1 MNTNKKTDTSEKIM
15 LAAIDLMAEK
25 GYNGVTTQEIAE
37 KAGFS
42 EKTLFRHF
50 QSKQT
55 LLESAFTRYHYAEEM
70 KDLFSKK
77 ISWDLNT
84 DLLMICRSYHRI
96 MYQNRKLIQI
106 ILKVGDNLPGF
117 RENTHDH
124 PRQLRELL
132 TEYFEVMYNKG
143 KIIQTD
149 PEKKAVAFLYMNY
162 GAAMGRI
169 NNEPILDNLSDEAFI
184 EEIVSVFTRA
194 LTP

>member
-1 MNTNKKTDTSEKIM
+1 MNEHKKTNTSDKIM
-15 LAAIDLMAEK
+15 LAAIDLMAER
-25 GYNGVTTQEIAE
+25 GYNGVTTQEIAD

-55 LLESAFTRYHYAEEM
+55 LLESAFTRYHYGEEM
-70 KDLFSKK
+70 KDLFAEK
-77 ISWDLNT
+77 ITWDLYT

-96 MYQNRKLIQI
+96 MYENRKLIQI
-106 ILKVGDNLPGF
+106 IIKVGSNLPEL

-124 PRQLRELL
+124 PRQLKVLL
-132 TEYFEVMYNKG
+132 TEYFEEMYNKG

-149 PEKKAVAFLYMNY
+149 PERKAVAFLYMNY

-169 NNEPILDNLSDEAFI
+169 HNDPILDNISNEAFN
-184 EEIVSVFTRA
+184 EEIVSIFTRT